1 MHDNLIYIYMALHGF
16 YFFVWHQALLHH
28 SNFIFVYDIKLR
40 CSNVAIN

>member
-1 MHDNLIYIYMALHGF
+1 MHDNLIYMALHGF
-16 YFFVWHQALLHH
+16 YFYVWHQALLQYH